1 MPVWWSRLLY
11 RFDWRRCDP
20 KQLFAII
27 CKILDC
33 IAMHYNTMHH
43 KQCSAMHYRALH
55 HCTILYNIFLNVV
68 QHCTPA
74 LYTIGSWALGE
85 LKDYDEKTDCT
96 DLSAF
101 NSTREHR
108 PCLQSSLGSCS
119 LHISSAEKST
129 PEIIFAKFRGGAAL
143 CITYHSQSGH
153 CHQTWCAVCVDYHQS
168 IRKSLPRVNIRC
180 WQFLPCC
187 IKSIFLVL
195 NWAAHGT
202 GLCCTER

>member
-153 CHQTWCAVCVDYHQS
+153 CHQTYGALCVWIIINRSEKVCQEWISGVDNFY
-168 IRKSLPRVNIRC
+168 
-180 WQFLPCC
+180 
-187 IKSIFLVL
+187 LV
-195 NWAAHGT
+195 A
-202 GLCCTER
+202 